1 MPSNKKLRILLNA
14 HLQGFVDNT
23 ANDTRSLVLED
34 LNNLAR
40 DRGAYGKAA
49 EVDFQE
55 YAPLVAYLLAYNNK
69 HYYLYKAIS
78 DPTKIG
84 ALSARQYFL
93 LTKKIEAWKR
103 HGFAGARLTEYIHNF
118 LRENGSMAS
127 PYKLLKRA
135 FKENPYARGIARF
148 FPLLN
153 KKTQNEDK
161 LISICDGFMR
171 SDTFVEF
178 RDATVQECYDLDFTG
193 SDIRDSGTRYA
204 ANSCMFGKKVGA
216 FYDAFGAKGKIV
228 YYRGAPIGR
237 FLVWELANGT
247 KYIDRLYV
255 RAGYADDVLQA
266 LDKQFPDIEYLKYPS
281 LRETNT
287 AFKISLKNPDALVS
301 NPVTPYIDTFA
312 YLFKDRRTNQYF
324 LTNSTNL
331 NTDDYRYLDTLRS
344 VGSRGRMRCCPH
356 CKKTYWS
363 GDSDGDNFDTATKHR
378 LYCTGYKP
386 RTKELQAYL
395 KIFRDAV
402 PTLRQHFGGVPDDT
416 FILGL

>member
-1 MPSNKKLRILLNA
+1 MPNNKKLRILLNA
-14 HLQGFVDNT
+14 HLRGFIDNT
-23 ANDTRSLVLED
+23 SNDTRGLVLED
-34 LNNLAR
+34 LNNLAKI
-40 DRGAYGKAA
+40 RGAYGKAA

-84 ALSARQYFL
+84 ALSTRQYFL

-103 HGFAGARLTEYIHNF
+103 HGYAGARLTEAIHGF
-118 LRENGSMAS
+118 LRDNGSMAS

-135 FKENPYARGIARF
+135 FKENPFAKGLAYF
-148 FPLLN
+148 FPLVN

-216 FYDAFGAKGKIV
+216 FYEAFGAKGKIV

-237 FLVWELANGT
+237 FLVWELSNGM

-266 LDKQFPDIEYLKYPS
+266 LDKQFPGEKCFKYPS
-281 LRETNT
+281 LRESNT
-287 AFKISLKNPDALVS
+287 AFRIPLTNPDALVS

-312 YLFKDRRTNQYF
+312 FLFKDRKTQQYF
-324 LTNSTNL
+324 LTNNTNV
-331 NTDDYRYLDTLRS
+331 NTDDCRYLDSLRS
-344 VGSRGRMRCCPH
+344 VGNIKRMRCCPH
-356 CKKTYWS
+356 CKKMYWS
-363 GDSDGDNFDTATKHR
+363 GESGGDNIETPTKHR

-395 KIFRDAV
+395 RIFREAV
-402 PTLRQHFGGVPDDT
+402 PTLRQHIGGVSDAT